1 MNKDNIKAVLQFV
14 SEGRLNAVINKYGDG
29 VPCATKKEAIEKV
42 ADLVFNRK
50 VEMSEVKTIDPS
62 AVSAPV
68 PVIGGSSDL
77 NQIKAS
83 IKTINDAVSYTHLT
97 LPTNREV

>member
-50 VEMSEVKTIDPS
+50 VDMS
-62 AVSAPV
+62 
-68 PVIGGSSDL
+68 
-77 NQIKAS
+77 
-83 IKTINDAVSYTHLT
+83 
-97 LPTNREV
+97 

>member
-50 VEMSEVKTIDPS
+50 VEMSEGQDYRSISGVRS
-62 AVSAPV
+62 R
-68 PVIGGSSDL
+68 SS
-77 NQIKAS
+77 
-83 IKTINDAVSYTHLT
+83 
-97 LPTNREV
+97 NRWLIRSQSDQS